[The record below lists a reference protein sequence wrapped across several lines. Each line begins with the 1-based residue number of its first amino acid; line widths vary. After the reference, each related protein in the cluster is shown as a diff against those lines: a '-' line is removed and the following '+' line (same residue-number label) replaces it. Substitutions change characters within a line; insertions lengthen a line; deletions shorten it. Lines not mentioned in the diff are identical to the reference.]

1 LPGRLVFEFDML
13 EFDILLDM
21 FEFDMV
27 EFDMFELDMVEFDMV
42 EFDIEEFM
50 FDIEL
55 FVVLVFD
62 RFILVALLTAVSPHA
77 MPRAPKARTDESAMT
92 FLILK
97 AISCLLQRLTNLS
110 QETPLPGKRRGM
122 SQPDGY
128 LEQAPI

>member
-27 EFDMFELDMVEFDMV
+27 EFDMFELDMV